1 MGAPVVHFE
10 ILGKDQAALSAFYG
24 EIFDWKVD
32 ANNPVG
38 YGMVDRDSNLNKD
51 GIGIGGGIMGMPE
64 GPDCSSMVTF
74 YVEVPSVEDALAHAE
89 RLGGKR
95 LMGPE
100 SPMEGLVIGM
110 FADPEGHPIGV
121 IQS

>member
-10 ILGKDQAALSAFYG
+10 ILGRDQAALSAFYG

-38 YGMVDRDSNLNKD
+38 YGMVDRESNLNRD
-51 GIGIGGGIMGMPE
+51 GIGIGGGIMGLPE
-64 GPDCSSMVTF
+64 EQCPQPLVTF